1 MGTVNF
7 FDKERNLIMQFKDFR
22 FMTTEALN
30 IVTFM
35 GKVDFDFFHLET
47 NFEVEEFDL
56 KNLLLLLEK
65 MHNREQKYIT
75 FNPLSGKIIIRLSE
89 DDGQINVKGEIYN
102 EMSTC
107 KLEFKYDIDQSF
119 IPDLIKE
126 IEIVM
131 KENA

>member
-7 FDKERNLIMQFKDFR
+7 FDKERNLLMQFKDFR
-22 FMTTEALN
+22 FMTTEALK

-47 NFEVEEFDL
+47 YFEVEEFDL

-65 MHNREQKYIT
+65 MYNREQKYIT

-89 DDGQINVKGEIYN
+89 DDGQINVKVEIYN

-126 IEIVM
+126 IEVAM